1 MVFLTID
8 LDNLRIYN
16 RMVKVGSR
24 NIILVLLILIIMSS
38 CEKDEIIINKISMP
52 PKVVEIKKEGKV
64 SPKKRKFKFFKR
76 KKYKVVK
83 SCSQTY

>member
-1 MVFLTID
+1 
-8 LDNLRIYN
+8 
-16 RMVKVGSR
+16 
-24 NIILVLLILIIMSS
+24 MSS

>member
-8 LDNLRIYN
+8 LNNLRIYN

-64 SPKKRKFKFFKR
+64 SLKKKFKFFKK

-83 SCSQTY
+83 SCSRTY